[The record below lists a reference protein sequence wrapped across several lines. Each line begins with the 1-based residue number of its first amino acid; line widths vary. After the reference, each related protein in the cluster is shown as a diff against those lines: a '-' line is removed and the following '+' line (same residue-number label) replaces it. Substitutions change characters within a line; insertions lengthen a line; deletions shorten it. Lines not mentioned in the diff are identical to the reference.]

1 MSHDDSLDPVLS
13 FDFIV
18 RLQGI
23 LVVFH
28 HHLGWKEIWETP
40 MEELTAGGNQ
50 GAGNDLNDIS
60 PPPGT
65 DMTGICFKDQLW
77 LNTYPLDRNLV
88 FEYFALSQF
97 YDSTCNNELLRSQS
111 IHPLDISHLS

>member
-1 MSHDDSLDPVLS
+1 
-13 FDFIV
+13 
-18 RLQGI
+18 
-23 LVVFH
+23 
-28 HHLGWKEIWETP
+28 